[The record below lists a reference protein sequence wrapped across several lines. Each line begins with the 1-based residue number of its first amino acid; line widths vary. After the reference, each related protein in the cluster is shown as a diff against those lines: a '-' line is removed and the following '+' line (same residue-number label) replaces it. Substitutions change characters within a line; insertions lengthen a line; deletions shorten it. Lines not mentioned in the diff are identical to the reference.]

1 MRKHASLA
9 LVIFIHILVI
19 IFFLIQYSNATY
31 PMVGHDYRLFITR
44 LIDSD
49 IFYRANGFGIEWYT
63 PNFGAGL
70 PAYPNPLQMQFS
82 LPQLVT
88 WFVNPYAAVLV
99 STAIFI
105 AIGFLVTYLFLNKV
119 LEFKPLSAILGAD
132 FFLINGFLI
141 ERLVI
146 GHVNFLTFPLIII
159 PIFVLFDRRLPKIPA
174 AILLSLVGAALV
186 YSGGVYIA
194 VIGLFSA
201 FIIIPLVYFLKPG
214 VFSWRRMLSVLTL
227 GGFLTALLCGSKLYA
242 TASYM
247 RFFPREVHDQ
257 YLASGIS
264 GFTGM
269 IFQLV
274 GTMNFFPIL
283 ALINK
288 TSASYTVRLM
298 ALTRTPYSFWEL
310 DSSITPGLLFLLF
323 YGVLMVLRRKPQIEK
338 WYITLK
344 KIIAGLFLLIALL
357 LCTEFSITK
366 GILYEQLS
374 NLPILRSLHA
384 NTRFTAAFI
393 LPLAIIAAK
402 VFDVWAGARK
412 KTGVIFIGFA
422 ILSGASLAS
431 MWSYYLM
438 PTNIQ
443 VRNFDITSI
452 NETYQ
457 RASAGDSFPVMHI
470 VPDMNDYEV
479 FILNSSNTTHH
490 YDPLFRDN
498 NMLLTPLVHAGSVF
512 DVENGYYNFTN
523 PSSLVFPEVNNTKL
537 FERIPVA
544 DTNKL
549 LDFTQRRQ
557 SDWNLPLVQIILNWV
572 SGLALILEILV
583 GLLLLT
589 WKRLPFSKRL
599 QIQHRRISTLG

>member
-1 MRKHASLA
+1 MRKHASYALIIIIHL
-9 LVIFIHILVI
+9 LVIT
-19 IFFLIQYSNATY
+19 FFLVQYTNATY

-49 IFYRANGFGIEWYT
+49 LYYRANGFGIEWYT

-82 LPQLVT
+82 LPQLIT
-88 WFVNPYAAVLV
+88 WFFNPYAAVLV
-99 STAIFI
+99 STSIYV
-105 AIGFLVTYLFLNKV
+105 AIGFLVTYLFLYKV
-119 LEFKPLSAILGAD
+119 LELKPLSAILGAD

-159 PIFVLFDRRLPKIPA
+159 PIFVLFDRRLPKILA
-174 AILLSLVGAALV
+174 AILLSVVGAALV

-201 FIIIPLVYFLKPG
+201 FIIIPLVYFIKPG
-214 VFSWRRMLSVLTL
+214 LFFWRRMLSVLVL
-227 GGFLTALLCGSKLYA
+227 GGLFTALLCGSKLYA

-257 YLASGIS
+257 YLANGIS

-288 TSASYTVRLM
+288 TSASFTIRLM

-310 DSSITPGLLFLLF
+310 DSSIAPGLLFLLV
-323 YGVLMVLRRKPQIEK
+323 YGVIMVLHRRPQIEK
-338 WYITLK
+338 WNITRR
-344 KIIAGLFLLIALL
+344 KIIAGLFLLFSLL
-357 LCTEFSITK
+357 LCTQFSITK
-366 GILYEQLS
+366 GLLYEQLS
-374 NLPILRSLHA
+374 NLPILQSLHA

-393 LPLAIIAAK
+393 LPLAIISAK
-402 VFDVWAGARK
+402 VFDSWAGARK
-412 KTGVIFIGFA
+412 NALVIISGFA
-422 ILSGASLAS
+422 ILSGVSLAS
-431 MWSYYLM
+431 MWSYYRM
-438 PTNIQ
+438 PTDIQ
-443 VRNFDITSI
+443 VRNFDINSI

-457 RASAGDSFPVMHI
+457 RASVGESFPVTQI

-479 FILNSSNTTHH
+479 FILHSSNTTHH

-498 NMLLTPLVHAGSVF
+498 NMLLTPLVHAGSIF
-512 DVENGYYNFTN
+512 DVENGYYNFTD
-523 PSSLVFPEVNNTKL
+523 PASLVFPEVNNTKL
-537 FERIPVA
+537 FERIPVT
-544 DTNKL
+544 DTDKL
-549 LDFTQRRQ
+549 LDFTQRRR
-557 SDWNLPLVQIILNWV
+557 SDWDLPLVQIILNWI
-572 SGLALILEILV
+572 SGISIILETLV
-583 GLLLLT
+583 VLIFLARE
-589 WKRLPFSKRL
+589 RLPFLK
-599 QIQHRRISTLG
+599 IQRSRIKHS